1 MLTLMYIIISIL
13 VYIISIAIL
22 LIFVFIHNE
31 ENGMYCQTVGDLL
44 NNANTMV
51 YLPVLNTILVL
62 ISIIILIAGLLGFEK
77 SWNKIKNI
85 TLR

>member
-13 VYIISIAIL
+13 VYIISMAIL

-31 ENGMYCQTVGDLL
+31 EKGMYCQTVGDLL